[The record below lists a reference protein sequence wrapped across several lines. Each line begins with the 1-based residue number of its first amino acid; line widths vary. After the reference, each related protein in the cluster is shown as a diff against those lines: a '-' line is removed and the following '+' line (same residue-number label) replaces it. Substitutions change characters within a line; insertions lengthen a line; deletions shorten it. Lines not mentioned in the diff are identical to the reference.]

1 MAKRGSIVE
10 NMRVSKAGTPASAKA
25 PSRTSDEGWAS
36 TSVHLP
42 VELLELLR
50 MAAVKRASRQ
60 GGRPNVSEIVREALE
75 AHRKEIEGEL

>member
-10 NMRVSKAGTPASAKA
+10 NMRVSKAAPPA
-25 PSRTSDEGWAS
+25 PSRTSSEGWAS

>member
-1 MAKRGSIVE
+1 MAKRGNIVE
-10 NMRVSKAGTPASAKA
+10 NMCVSKATPPT
-25 PSRTSDEGWAS
+25 PSRTSDERWAS

>member
-10 NMRVSKAGTPASAKA
+10 NMRVSKAGAPPA
-25 PSRTSDEGWAS
+25 PSRTSSEDWAS

-50 MAAVKRASRQ
+50 MVAVKRASRQ
-60 GGRPNVSEIVREALE
+60 
-75 AHRKEIEGEL
+75 

>member
-10 NMRVSKAGTPASAKA
+10 SMRVSKAGAPAAA
-25 PSRTSDEGWAS
+25 RAVSRTSVEGWAS

-75 AHRKEIEGEL
+75 AHRKEIESEL